1 MITKEELAKL
11 LEEILEREYK
21 CFLHGNRDVDDT
33 QWLAAT
39 LATIR
44 EIAKKFD
51 VEIGIDKEVK

>member
-33 QWLAAT
+33 LYLAGT
-39 LATIR
+39 LSTVR

-51 VEIGIDKEVK
+51 VEICINKEVK